1 MFDENLGKWDTEPF
15 NLGLNPYYKPFN
27 VNYYLIPRINKD
39 ILQKHLQHLLEI
51 GVLTILHRY
60 QYGTP
65 IFITPKKEGTVRVIT
80 DYHRINHKLVR
91 NLYPLII
98 IGENMWKLE
107 GFHYATAL
115 YIKTGY
121 YTISVLTKSQDMMTI
136 MTEFG
141 KFRYNHL
148 LTGM

>member
-1 MFDENLGKWDTEPF
+1 MVG
-15 NLGLNPYYKPFN
+15 
-27 VNYYLIPRINKD
+27 
-39 ILQKHLQHLLEI
+39 
-51 GVLTILHRY
+51 
-60 QYGTP
+60 
-65 IFITPKKEGTVRVIT
+65 
-80 DYHRINHKLVR
+80 

-107 GFHYATAL
+107 GFHYAIAL

-148 LTGM
+148 LTGMWTSGDTFQAKVDEVTWWYRGN